1 MATPRS
7 NPSGSKKKSSST
19 WRSVRMPHHGAV
31 ARTLQQRYSLRWHGL
46 LIGSFT
52 LLLMWATSH
61 LQMVLGVDSL
71 ALRYLVTLSV
81 GYVGYLLVLRAWAAR
96 LVNRDGSSGDGS
108 VELPDISWPS
118 GNGPSGGQVPLPRT
132 GGGDFGGGGASGD
145 FGGSWAQALPRGGS
159 SAGSESGA
167 LGDLASGAADA
178 IGSADEGAVVVVPVV
193 AIFLIGAAL
202 IFGAGSLAMLFFGWD
217 VLLTVAVEIAFSV
230 ATARAA
236 VGVERE
242 GWLSAAVRLTWKPL
256 LGALVCAVLLGAT
269 IDHFLP
275 HVQSLPEALRV
286 IQGR

>member
-1 MATPRS
+1 MAPLRS

-31 ARTLQQRYSLRWHGL
+31 ARGLQQRYNLRWHGL

-96 LVNRDGSSGDGS
+96 LVRRDGSPGDGS
-108 VELPDISWPS
+108 VELPDVSWPS
-118 GNGPSGGQVPLPRT
+118 GNGPSGGGQVPLPRT

-193 AIFLIGAAL
+193 VDGGA
-202 IFGAGSLAMLFFGWD
+202 
-217 VLLTVAVEIAFSV
+217 
-230 ATARAA
+230 
-236 VGVERE
+236 
-242 GWLSAAVRLTWKPL
+242 
-256 LGALVCAVLLGAT
+256 
-269 IDHFLP
+269 
-275 HVQSLPEALRV
+275 
-286 IQGR
+286 